1 MPEPA
6 HYRRADQ
13 VLWRRTGD
21 GALLANP
28 AEDGF
33 ERLSPTGAAVWELLG
48 SPTTVAQVVAELAEV
63 FEAPRGTIASDVS
76 EIIEQ
81 FVGRGL
87 VEMEAVEADA

>member
-1 MPEPA
+1 MHAPA
-6 HYRRADQ
+6 RYRRSDQ

-28 AEDGF
+28 SDDGF

-48 SPTTVAQVVAELAEV
+48 DPTTVSRVVGELAEV
-63 FEAPRGTIASDVS
+63 FDAPRATIEGDVA

-81 FVGRGL
+81 LVGRGL
-87 VEMEAVEADA
+87 VEVEAVEADV